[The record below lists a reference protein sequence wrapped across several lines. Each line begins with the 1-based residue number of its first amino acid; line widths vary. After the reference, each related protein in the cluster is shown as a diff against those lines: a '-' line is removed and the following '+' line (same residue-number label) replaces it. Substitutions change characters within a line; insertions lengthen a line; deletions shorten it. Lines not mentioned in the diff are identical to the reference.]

1 MLKSFFEKIRLIKKG
16 DIVSHDT
23 HLATVRELYEWKDKA
38 LLLERLRREDAE
50 RARRNS
56 IPVAGFDDLAHEPI
70 DAKERVAYAAR
81 VGSFHEDIL
90 RDKVRTSVAEIREL
104 LASGSMVAGLHTME
118 RSEYDA
124 FLRGMEAGMWK
135 IHEWAVVLQGELRNE
150 NQDGSI

>member
-1 MLKSFFEKIRLIKKG
+1 MFTSLIQKIRLVISG
-16 DIVSHDT
+16 DVVSNAD
-23 HLATVRELYEWKDKA
+23 HLATFNEMLEWKDRAKY
-38 LLLERLRREDAE
+38 LEGLRREDAE
-50 RARRNS
+50 LAKRNS
-56 IPVAGFDDLAHEPI
+56 VPVAGFDDLSHEPI

-104 LASGSMVAGLHTME
+104 LASGSMVAGLHTMK

-124 FLRGMEAGMWK
+124 FLRGMEAGLWK
-135 IHEWAVVLQGELRNE
+135 IHEWATTLQGELRNE